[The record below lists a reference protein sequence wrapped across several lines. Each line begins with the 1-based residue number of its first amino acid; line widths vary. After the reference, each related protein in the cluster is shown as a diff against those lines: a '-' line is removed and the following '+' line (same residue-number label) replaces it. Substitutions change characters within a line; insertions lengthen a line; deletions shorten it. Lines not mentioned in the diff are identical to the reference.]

1 MKVIPTL
8 AILTIVAV
16 AVVGCATPQSQ
27 ELVQAEHAYAE
38 ASTDPTVTQNAAL
51 TLQEAQKALNQ
62 AKNADDVEVQRHYA
76 YLAGKKVELARVQ
89 ADNAQTQQQVADL
102 ETQQKDF
109 LLQLRQSR
117 TEQAQQQTQQ
127 AQQELRAYRDETE
140 SELKQ
145 LRMQS
150 KQTDAGMVLTLTDV
164 VFALDQA
171 QLKSGAERGLSK
183 LADFLKRNPNR
194 NVLVEGFTDSTGSD
208 SYNQEL
214 SEERARSVA
223 QALEAE
229 GVSPA
234 RITTRGLGER
244 YPVAPNNTEAG
255 RQQNRRVEITIL
267 NEDRGVDDAG
277 RGQGT

>member
-8 AILTIVAV
+8 AILMVVAFAV
-16 AVVGCATPQSQ
+16 AGCATPQTQ
-27 ELVQAEHAYAE
+27 ELVQAEHAYTE

-62 AKNADDVEVQRHYA
+62 AKNADDVDVQRHYA

-89 ADNAQTQQQVADL
+89 ADNAQTQQQVAEL
-102 ETQQKDF
+102 EMQQKDY
-109 LLQLRQSR
+109 LLQLRQGR
-117 TEQAQQQTQQ
+117 TEQAQQRAQQ
-127 AQQELRAYRDETE
+127 AEQELRAYRTE
-140 SELKQ
+140 A
-145 LRMQS
+145 MQS
-150 KQTDAGMVLTLTDV
+150 KETDAGIVLTLTDV

-183 LADFLKRNPNR
+183 LADFLKSNPDR

-208 SYNQEL
+208 AYNQEL

-229 GVSPA
+229 GISPA

-244 YPVAPNNTEAG
+244 YPLAPNNTEAG

-267 NEDRGVDDAG
+267 NEDRGVEDAG